1 MVMKNFFQ
9 FLFRKKFYE
18 SIPYE
23 DLMSRQRFTLFR
35 IYSYTAFIASVAT
48 AMQIQATFET
58 VQVLP
63 VILMTLATVI
73 LGNFFMVKDEKK
85 LPVAYMISVF
95 VGFLVVHI
103 QAYNAGGVLNSGT
116 MYLCVILMTAFML
129 LGTKAGKWFTVMAIM
144 SVGML
149 FYASEFTAWTSYDLF
164 QNDIHLVRQDALMTF
179 ILALFLVAAQSNYL
193 HSGKN
198 VIIERITLQKDQLE
212 ISNRKL
218 QEYTVHL
225 ERTNR
230 ELDKFASIV
239 SHDLKAP
246 LRAIGN
252 LTGWIEEDAG
262 DTLVPEARTHFNMI
276 KQRVKRME
284 DLISAIL
291 DYSRADD
298 RTGEDVPIVTKD
310 LIEETLD
317 FIGKP
322 DNVIVDIGAGM
333 PEMVSD
339 KTRLLQVFSNIL
351 GNAIKYNDKPE
362 VHINISVQEHAGG
375 WEFSVKDNGPGI
387 EKQYHEKVFIIFQTL
402 NRRDDVESTGVGL
415 AIVKKIIEDQ
425 GGKIWVESDGQNGSD
440 FRFIWPKIKKEKD
453 SVLIAAP
460 IIV

>member
-1 MVMKNFFQ
+1 MKNFFRSI
-9 FLFRKKFYE
+9 FRKNFYE

-35 IYSYTAFIASVAT
+35 IFTYTAFIASIAS
-48 AMQIQATFET
+48 ALQIQAPFAEP
-58 VQVLP
+58 QVVV
-63 VILMTLATVI
+63 VILCVLALVI
-73 LGNFFMVKDEKK
+73 LINFFVVKTHDR
-85 LPVAYMISVF
+85 LPVAYMITVF
-95 VGFLVVHI
+95 AGFLVVHI
-103 QAYNAGGVLNSGT
+103 QAYSAGGLINSGT
-116 MYLCVILMTAFML
+116 IYLTVLLMTAFML
-129 LGTKAGKWFTVMAIM
+129 LGTKAGKWFTLMAIG
-144 SVGML
+144 SVGVL
-149 FYASEFTAWTSYDLF
+149 FYATEFTTWTSYAMF
-164 QNDIHLVRQDALMTF
+164 QDDIHLIRQDALTTF
-179 ILALFLVAAQSNYL
+179 ILGLFLVAAQSNYMN
-193 HSGKN
+193 SGKN
-198 VIIERITLQKDQLE
+198 VIIERITLQKNQLE
-212 ISNRKL
+212 VSNKKL
-218 QEYTVHL
+218 QQYTVHL

-262 DTLVPEARTHFNMI
+262 DTLVPEARVHFNMI
-276 KQRVKRME
+276 KQRVTRME
-284 DLISAIL
+284 DLINAIL
-291 DYSRADD
+291 DYSRADE
-298 RTGEDVPIVTKD
+298 RTGEDEKIVTKR

-322 DNVIVDIGAGM
+322 ENVVLTIEPGM

-339 KTRLLQVFSNIL
+339 KTRLQQVFSNLL
-351 GNAIKYNDKPE
+351 GNAIKYCDKNE
-362 VHINISVQEHAGG
+362 IHIDVSVKESPDY

-387 EKQYHEKVFIIFQTL
+387 ESQYHEKVFIIFQTL

-440 FRFIWPKIKKEKD
+440 FRFQWPKVKKEKD
-453 SVLIAAP
+453 SILIAAP

>member
-1 MVMKNFFQ
+1 MKNFFRL
-9 FLFRKKFYE
+9 LFRKDFYE

-35 IYSYTAFIASVAT
+35 IFTYTAFLASIASAL
-48 AMQIQATFET
+48 QIQAPFSE
-58 VQVLP
+58 VQNVP
-63 VILMTLATVI
+63 VILVVLASII
-73 LGNFFMVKDEKK
+73 LTNFFLVKRDDK
-85 LPVAYMISVF
+85 LPVAYMITIF

-103 QAYNAGGVLNSGT
+103 QAYSAGGLINSGT
-116 MYLCVILMTAFML
+116 IYLTVILMTAFML
-129 LGTKAGKWFTVMAIM
+129 LGTKAGKWFTVMAIA

-149 FYASEFTAWTSYDLF
+149 FYATEFTTWTSYAMF
-164 QNDIHLVRQDALMTF
+164 QNDIHLIRQDALSTF
-179 ILALFLVAAQSNYL
+179 ILGLFLVAAQSNYM

-198 VIIERITLQKDQLE
+198 VIIERITVQKDQLE

-284 DLISAIL
+284 DLINAIL
-291 DYSRADD
+291 DYSRADE
-298 RTGEDVPIVTKD
+298 RTGEDVKIVTEE
-310 LIEETLD
+310 LIEETMD

-322 DNVIVDIGAGM
+322 ENVTLEIQPNM
-333 PEMVSD
+333 PVMVSD
-339 KTRLLQVFSNIL
+339 KIRLQQVFSNLL
-351 GNAIKYNDKPE
+351 GNAVKYNDKADIYIK
-362 VHINISVQEHAGG
+362 VSVKEKDSD

-387 EKQYHEKVFIIFQTL
+387 EAQYHEKVFVIFQTL

-425 GGKIWVESDGQNGSD
+425 GGKIWVESDGKTGCD
-440 FRFIWPKIKKEKD
+440 FKFTWPKIKKEKD
-453 SVLIAAP
+453 SILIAAP

>member
-1 MVMKNFFQ
+1 MKNIFRL
-9 FLFRKKFYE
+9 LFRKNFYE
-18 SIPYE
+18 SLPYE

-48 AMQIQATFET
+48 ALQIQAPFEN
-58 VQVLP
+58 VQVL
-63 VILMTLATVI
+63 TVI
-73 LGNFFMVKDEKK
+73 LFALATIIIANFFLVNRIDK
-85 LPVAYMISVF
+85 LPVSYMISVF
-95 VGFLVVHI
+95 TGFLVVHI

-149 FYASEFTAWTSYDLF
+149 FYATEFTSWTSYDLF
-164 QNDIHLVRQDALMTF
+164 QNNIHLIRQDALATF

-284 DLISAIL
+284 DLINAIL
-291 DYSRADD
+291 DYSRADE
-298 RTGEDVPIVTKD
+298 RTGEDVKIVTRD

-322 DNVIVDIGAGM
+322 DNVHVSISENM
-333 PEMVSD
+333 PEMISD
-339 KTRLLQVFSNIL
+339 KTRLQQVFSNLI
-351 GNAIKYNDKPE
+351 GNAIKYNDKPSIN
-362 VHINISVQEHAGG
+362 INISVKENIDG

-387 EKQYHEKVFIIFQTL
+387 ESQYHEKIFIIFQTL

-425 GGKIWVESDGQNGSD
+425 GGKIWVESDGKSGSD
-440 FRFIWPKIKKEKD
+440 FRFIWPKVKKAKE

>member
-1 MVMKNFFQ
+1 MKNLFHFI
-9 FLFRKKFYE
+9 FRKNFYE
-18 SIPYE
+18 RIPYE

-35 IYSYTAFIASVAT
+35 IYSYTAFIASIAS
-48 AMQIQATFET
+48 AIQIQAPFAE
-58 VQVLP
+58 VQVISIVL
-63 VILMTLATVI
+63 ISLATVI
-73 LGNFFMVKDEKK
+73 MTNFFMVKDVDR

-95 VGFLVVHI
+95 VGFLVVHL
-103 QAYNAGGVLNSGT
+103 QAYSAGGLMNSGT
-116 MYLCVILMTAFML
+116 IYLTVILMTAFML
-129 LGTKAGKWFTVMAIM
+129 LGTKAGKWFTVLAIA

-149 FYASEFTAWTSYDLF
+149 FYATEFTMWTSYAMF
-164 QNDIHLVRQDALMTF
+164 QDDIHLIRQDALTTF
-179 ILALFLVAAQSNYL
+179 ILGLILVAAQSNYM

-198 VIIERITLQKDQLE
+198 VIIERITLQKDQLAE
-212 ISNRKL
+212 SNRKL
-218 QEYTVHL
+218 QHYTVHL

-262 DTLVPEARTHFNMI
+262 ETLVPEARTHFNMI

-284 DLISAIL
+284 DLINAIL
-291 DYSRADD
+291 DYSRADE
-298 RTGEDVPIVTKD
+298 RTGEDVKVVTKS
-310 LIEETLD
+310 LIEETLE

-322 DNVIVDIGAGM
+322 DNVTLEIAEPM
-333 PEMVSD
+333 PEMISD
-339 KTRLLQVFSNIL
+339 KTRLQQVFSNLL
-351 GNAIKYNDKPE
+351 GNAIKYNDKE
-362 VHINISVQEHAGG
+362 NIHIKVSVVESDKG

-387 EKQYHEKVFIIFQTL
+387 EEQYHEKVFIIFQTL

-425 GGKIWVESDGQNGSD
+425 GGKIWVESDGKNGSD
-440 FRFIWPKIKKEKD
+440 FRFIWPKVKKEKD
-453 SVLIAAP
+453 SVLIAAA

>member
-1 MVMKNFFQ
+1 MKNIIQ
-9 FLFRKKFYE
+9 ILFRKKFYE
-18 SIPYE
+18 GIPYD

-35 IYSYTAFIASVAT
+35 IYTYTAFIASIAS
-48 AMQIQATFET
+48 ALQIQAPFSNIQT
-58 VQVLP
+58 VTI
-63 VILMTLATVI
+63 ILFALASIIIT
-73 LGNFFMVKDEKK
+73 NFFLVKNHER
-85 LPVAYMISVF
+85 LPVAYMVSVF

-103 QAYNAGGVLNSGT
+103 QAYSAGGLMNSGT
-116 MYLCVILMTAFML
+116 IYLTVILMTAFML
-129 LGTKAGKWFTVMAIM
+129 LGTRAGKWFTVMAIA
-144 SVGML
+144 SVGVL
-149 FYASEFTAWTSYDLF
+149 FYATEFTTWTSFAMF
-164 QNDIHLVRQDALMTF
+164 QDDIHLIRQDALTTF
-179 ILALFLVAAQSNYL
+179 ILGLFLVAAQSNFM

-198 VIIERITLQKDQLE
+198 VIIERITIQKDQLE
-212 ISNRKL
+212 VSNRKL

-284 DLISAIL
+284 DLINAIL

-298 RTGEDVPIVTKD
+298 RVGEDERVVTKE

-322 DNVIVDIGAGM
+322 ENVTLEIEPGL

-339 KTRLLQVFSNIL
+339 KTRLQQVFSNLL
-351 GNAIKYNDKPE
+351 GNAIKYNDKDNI
-362 VHINISVQEHAGG
+362 HINVSVQETPQY

-425 GGKIWVESDGQNGSD
+425 GGKICVESDGMMGSD
-440 FRFIWPKIKKEKD
+440 FRFTWPKVKKEKD

-460 IIV
+460 VLV